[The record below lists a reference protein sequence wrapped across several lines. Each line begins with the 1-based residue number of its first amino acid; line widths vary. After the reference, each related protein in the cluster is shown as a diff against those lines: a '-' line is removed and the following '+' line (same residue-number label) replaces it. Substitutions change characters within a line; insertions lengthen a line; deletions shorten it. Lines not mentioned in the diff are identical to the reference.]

1 MGRILTP
8 PTCQNCIS
16 FNAIKNSCKEQS
28 SDFYGGSISPFHLA
42 CPKYISTFSLYARK
56 NRPKRWFRVKTM
68 DDMSDSRAR
77 LY

>member
-1 MGRILTP
+1 MGRFHT

-16 FNAIKNSCKEQS
+16 FNAIKNGCKEPS
-28 SDFYGGSISPFHLA
+28 SELFGGCISPLHLA
-42 CPKYISTFSLYARK
+42 CHKYISIFSVYANK
-56 NRPKRWFRVKTM
+56 NRPKKWFRVKTI

>member
-1 MGRILTP
+1 MSRTHTP

-16 FNAIKNSCKEQS
+16 FCHVKYSCREPS

-42 CPKYISTFSLYARK
+42 CPKFISFGAVYARK